1 MNVNLNTGV
10 AARRNEAYDGFIHR
24 THAGSLTINGYVQT
38 GEIEHNLLFGIDAK
52 EYYRYRPGALNSYS
66 SGTTPRNFPINIYNP
81 VYGMVAYPTDRA

>member
-24 THAGSLTINGYVQT
+24 THAGSLTLNGYVQT

-52 EYYRYRPGALNSYS
+52 ELFTAMYNALI
-66 SGTTPRNFPINIYNP
+66 GKDQGPRLASFMKIIGKEKLSKILS
-81 VYGMVAYPTDRA
+81 VY